1 MYDPAGT
8 TAKEVEMPGRG
19 IVERLRGGETL
30 LLDGATGSELARRGV
45 YVSKGS
51 TIDSLGPWS
60 ATANLDAPEL
70 VRQVHE
76 EYLRLG
82 ADVITSNNF
91 WTSRPKLAEVG
102 LGERWQ
108 EIARTAGQLALQAR
122 DAVNREAY
130 VAGGIAPPIWTE
142 GAQRAAERHG
152 GPAWRTNREV
162 RPQADLEREL
172 AEQSRLLVDLGVD
185 LILAEYVGP
194 IADCVTAV
202 DACAAAGRPVFLGVR
217 HVTTD
222 GTMQYGERFD
232 DLGRALRGRPVDAI
246 LLMCSDPPAISASL
260 PPLRRAF
267 DGPIGAYANIGYL
280 KNPSFGQPGEQ
291 WHVIDQS
298 TYPPAGYAEFA
309 REWKALGAQII
320 GGCCATG
327 PEHIDA
333 IAGIVKGG

>member
-1 MYDPAGT
+1 VPAR
-8 TAKEVEMPGRG
+8 A

-51 TIDSLGPWS
+51 TPDKLGPWS
-60 ATANLDAPEL
+60 ATANLDAPEV
-70 VRQVHE
+70 VRRVHE
-76 EYLRLG
+76 DYLRLG
-82 ADVITSNNF
+82 VDVITSNNF

-102 LGERWQ
+102 LGDRWE
-108 EIARTAGQLALQAR
+108 EIARTAGRIALAAR
-122 DAVNREAY
+122 DAVNPEAY

-152 GPAWRTNREV
+152 AGAWRADREP
-162 RPQADLEREL
+162 RPQEELHREL
-172 AEQSRLLVDLGVD
+172 AAQARLLADLGVD

-202 DACAAAGRPVFLGVR
+202 EACAAAGRPVFLGVR

-222 GTMQYGERFD
+222 GTMQYGESFEE
-232 DLGRALRGRPVDAI
+232 LARALRLRGRPVEAV

-260 PPLRRAF
+260 PRLRRAF
-267 DGPIGAYANIGYL
+267 DGPIGAYANIGYR
-280 KNPSFGQPGEQ
+280 KNPSFGQPSEQ
-291 WHVIDQS
+291 WHVIDQT
-298 TYPPAGYAEFA
+298 TYPPARYAECA
-309 REWKALGAQII
+309 REWKAIGAQII

-327 PEHIDA
+327 PEHIAA
-333 IAGIVKGG
+333 IAGIVKGEAVEG

>member
-1 MYDPAGT
+1 MPAR
-8 TAKEVEMPGRG
+8 A
-19 IVERLRGGETL
+19 IVERLRSGETL
-30 LLDGATGSELARRGV
+30 LLDGATGSEIARRGV

-51 TIDSLGPWS
+51 TEDKLGPWS
-60 ATANLDAPEL
+60 ATANLDAPEI

-76 EYLRLG
+76 DYLRLG
-82 ADVITSNNF
+82 VDVITSNNF

-102 LGERWQ
+102 LAERWE
-108 EIARTAGQLALQAR
+108 EIARTAGQIALAAR
-122 DAVNREAY
+122 DAVNGEAY

-152 GPAWRTNREV
+152 GPAWRANREI
-162 RPQADLEREL
+162 RPQEELHREL
-172 AEQSRLLVDLGVD
+172 SEQARLLADLGVD

-202 DACAAAGRPVFLGVR
+202 DACATAGRPVFLGVR

-222 GTMQYGERFD
+222 GTMQYGESFEE
-232 DLGRALRGRPVDAI
+232 LARALRGRPVDAI

-260 PPLRRAF
+260 PRLRRAF
-267 DGPIGAYANIGYL
+267 DRPIGAYANIGYR

-291 WHVIDQS
+291 WHVIDQA
-298 TYPPAGYAEFA
+298 TYPPASYADFA
-309 REWKALGAQII
+309 REWKAIGAQII

-327 PEHIDA
+327 PEHIAA
-333 IAGIVKGG
+333 ISELVKGH